1 MKKRLI
7 SELRPMEF
15 IFVKMEG
22 TPGFFYWNSIKIT
35 DSNGFSIKNMKIHGF
50 GLSPSFGRLR
60 IPSFCLIKSSRISSG
75 PPRISKRLRLDSQIP
90 ELWHSWQSV
99 RGPKCGALF
108 EWNTHSPPSLCGAP
122 VVRNFLIFAPLG
134 APAARIFSLHFL

>member
-15 IFVKMEG
+15 IFVKLEG
-22 TPGFFYWNSIKIT
+22 TPDFNWNSMKTT
-35 DSNGFSIKNMKIHGF
+35 DSNGFSIKCKKIQGF

-60 IPSFCLIKSSRISSG
+60 FPSFCLIKSSRISSG
-75 PPRISKRLRLDSQIP
+75 PPRISKNYLRLARPRLDSPIP

-108 EWNTHSPPSLCGAP
+108 EFRYTLSPLLSIRTSEE
-122 VVRNFLIFAPLG
+122 VIFHWDPG
-134 APAARIFSLHFL
+134 